1 MVLDAEEPARVY
13 LGLGSNINPEEN
25 LRLGVR
31 ELRWRY
37 GALDL
42 SGVYRSHPVGFAG
55 DDFLN
60 MVVGLNTVERITDIR
75 EQIDRIHEHAGRDR
89 GSGRFVSRPLDID
102 LLLYGDE
109 ILHPPHCRIP
119 RPDILEYSFV
129 LKPLAELAPGL
140 RHPETGKTLR
150 EHWEAFAAGAQ
161 PLVAVPL
168 VF

>member
-1 MVLDAEEPARVY
+1 MARDAGEPARVY

-31 ELRWRY
+31 ELSFCY
-37 GALDL
+37 GTLDL
-42 SGVYRSHPVGFAG
+42 SPVYRSHPVGFAG

-60 MVVGLNTVERITDIR
+60 MVVGLDTREGVAAIR
-75 EQIDRIHEHAGRDR
+75 EEIDRIHERAGRDR

-102 LLLYGDE
+102 LLLYDDE
-109 ILHPPHCRIP
+109 VLHRPGCRIP

-129 LKPLAELAPGL
+129 LRPLAELDPEL
-140 RHPETGKTLR
+140 RHPETGKTMR
-150 EHWEAFAAGAQ
+150 EHWGAFAAETH
-161 PLVAVPL
+161 PLVIVPL